1 MKKHENRFQIK
12 EQDES
17 PKANP
22 NEIEIYSL
30 PGREFQ
36 RAIIKMFTEVGRAM
50 NEQIENFNK
59 KKT

>member
-30 PGREFQ
+30 AGREFQ
-36 RAIIKMFTEVGRAM
+36 RAIIKVFTEVGRAM